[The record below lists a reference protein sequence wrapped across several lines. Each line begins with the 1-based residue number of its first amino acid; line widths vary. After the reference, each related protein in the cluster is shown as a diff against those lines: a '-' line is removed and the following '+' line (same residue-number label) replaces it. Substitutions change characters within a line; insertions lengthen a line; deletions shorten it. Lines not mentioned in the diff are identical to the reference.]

1 MRKIFCDR
9 CGNEIDR
16 RRLKRI
22 KIEDVGIDLAEKTEW
37 FDVCEICAEHIREE
51 FEYGIEQAE

>member
-1 MRKIFCDR
+1 MRKMFCDR

-16 RRLKRI
+16 RKLKRV
-22 KIEDVGIDLAEKTEW
+22 KIEEIGIDLTEKTEW